1 MAGNVYIQTYFY
13 YELAAVLTCFAA
25 NFAIKQ
31 LISDG
36 HYQYFIALRICI
48 LMWLN
53 LLIVRFHSVL
63 YVFVGQFQPDK
74 TDG

>member
-48 LMWLN
+48 LM
-53 LLIVRFHSVL
+53 
-63 YVFVGQFQPDK
+63 
-74 TDG
+74 